1 MRWFDRLQM
10 RVRLLVARRS
20 AGADL
25 NEELRFHVERQIEE
39 NCAAG
44 MSAEEARYAALREFG
59 NPALLREQTRATWSW
74 NWLESLGR
82 DVRIAGRTLHR
93 TPGFAAIAILVM
105 ALGIGANIAL
115 FTVVRSVLLKPL
127 PFSDPDRLMMVYE
140 SKVGD
145 ENPEDNVVAPGVF
158 APWRDG
164 NHSFSS
170 LALYGDAE
178 MSLSGTGGQLPE
190 MLHGEQCSWNLL
202 STLGVKPA
210 MGRDFNSSDDRHDA
224 SGTVLLSWGL
234 WKRRFGADPGIVN
247 QTIHL
252 DGQPYTVIGVMPA
265 WFAFPDPAAQ
275 LWTPA
280 YKYTPADR
288 MQSLGAH
295 QFRVVGRLLPGA
307 TRTQAAADLALISMR
322 LHDAHRDNPFV
333 GKSAN
338 VHPLMDD
345 MVGDLRRP
353 LFVLLAA
360 TGCVLLI
367 ACLNVANLLLA
378 RTAARRRELAI
389 RAAMGGGWLRLLRER
404 LVECFLLCACGGAAG
419 LAMAEGMLQWLV
431 DTRKGMVRVED
442 IHIDAVEVAFTIG
455 LTAVCAVL
463 AAAVSSLKAPDQGLL
478 ATLQDAARTAGAG
491 RARATLHKT
500 MLAVQVG
507 LTVVLLVAAGLLMK
521 SYQRLRSSNLGCI
534 TDNVLTMRLDLFGAR
549 YGKPA
554 QVANLYS
561 ALIDRVRALPGVEA
575 AGYVLAVPGQG
586 YWTDDGFSVVEHPP
600 LPQGV
605 AQYALDR
612 WADPGYFAA
621 MDIPMLRGRT
631 FDSGKRLDRANEIV
645 ISGSFAKQYFS
656 NEDPIG
662 KHLHVDERTVEIVG
676 IVGDTRYDLADDP
689 KPMMYYSIY
698 SGMVNGT
705 ELVVRSS
712 YDVQQLALPVQRV
725 VAELDPGLPVSDVL
739 TMDQLLG
746 KSTVDQSF
754 NATLLA
760 GFASLSLILAVSGLF
775 GVLSYIVAQRTGEIG
790 IRLALGARREQVLRQ
805 MLGDGLRPAIFGLA
819 AGLAASAGVTR
830 LIETMLFKTE
840 PLDPWVFGAV
850 AAVLILTATL
860 ACLAPAWRASRLN
873 PMQAL
878 RTE

>member
-1 MRWFDRLQM
+1 
-10 RVRLLVARRS
+10 
-20 AGADL
+20 
-25 NEELRFHVERQIEE
+25 
-39 NCAAG
+39 
-44 MSAEEARYAALREFG
+44 
-59 NPALLREQTRATWSW
+59 
-74 NWLESLGR
+74 
-82 DVRIAGRTLHR
+82 
-93 TPGFAAIAILVM
+93 
-105 ALGIGANIAL
+105 
-115 FTVVRSVLLKPL
+115 
-127 PFSDPDRLMMVYE
+127 
-140 SKVGD
+140 
-145 ENPEDNVVAPGVF
+145 
-158 APWRDG
+158 
-164 NHSFSS
+164 
-170 LALYGDAE
+170 
-178 MSLSGTGGQLPE
+178 
-190 MLHGEQCSWNLL
+190 
-202 STLGVKPA
+202 
-210 MGRDFNSSDDRHDA
+210 
-224 SGTVLLSWGL
+224 
-234 WKRRFGADPGIVN
+234 
-247 QTIHL
+247 
-252 DGQPYTVIGVMPA
+252 
-265 WFAFPDPAAQ
+265 
-275 LWTPA
+275 
-280 YKYTPADR
+280 
-288 MQSLGAH
+288 
-295 QFRVVGRLLPGA
+295 
-307 TRTQAAADLALISMR
+307 
-322 LHDAHRDNPFV
+322 
-333 GKSAN
+333 
-338 VHPLMDD
+338 
-345 MVGDLRRP
+345 
-353 LFVLLAA
+353 
-360 TGCVLLI
+360 
-367 ACLNVANLLLA
+367 
-378 RTAARRRELAI
+378 
-389 RAAMGGGWLRLLRER
+389 
-404 LVECFLLCACGGAAG
+404 
-419 LAMAEGMLQWLV
+419 
-431 DTRKGMVRVED
+431 
-442 IHIDAVEVAFTIG
+442 
-455 LTAVCAVL
+455 
-463 AAAVSSLKAPDQGLL
+463 GLL